1 LPAAGKKLR
10 LDDDEEESKTRGGG
24 SMTVVILAGLG
35 ALVVALG
42 GLGATGYFLFTNLDT
57 SDSTLNTIGSGT
69 GTKSNPKGGPKG
81 GPIIP
86 KGGGGIIPGT
96 PDFPDPSPGPI
107 VPKPKK
113 VETFDLRPVAG
124 VQQAITPPP
133 FDLTVARE
141 VKLPGQATSVSVG
154 GNGRYIVLHFR
165 DLRQMG
171 IFDASKGTFAL
182 GSELVDGHDVKIAAG
197 QNRVAALTDRNI
209 LRVYSLPDLKR
220 LYDSTGPQIP
230 HNARWIMM
238 GSATNGPMLAV
249 NPFGE
254 SELFDIA
261 ESGAKPIEGSRQ
273 KVAEG
278 IIPPVRVSANG
289 KLFVLG
295 GFGNSDKTA
304 FFTETG
310 GKWKST
316 DTPLASAYPSPDGR
330 FVYGFGMIMTE
341 RGTMIGG
348 RAGTVDNGVWY
359 VPAVHGSYFL
369 RLTQTKQANKDLVS
383 VSIHRNPLR
392 PEAEKGGDL
401 GVLPETEGFVN
412 SFFKNSLPLDQHLFL
427 IPDAKMLVVLPNSK
441 DKLILRKADVR

>member
-1 LPAAGKKLR
+1 
-10 LDDDEEESKTRGGG
+10 
-24 SMTVVILAGLG
+24 
-35 ALVVALG
+35 
-42 GLGATGYFLFTNLDT
+42 
-57 SDSTLNTIGSGT
+57 
-69 GTKSNPKGGPKG
+69 
-81 GPIIP
+81 
-86 KGGGGIIPGT
+86 
-96 PDFPDPSPGPI
+96 
-107 VPKPKK
+107 
-113 VETFDLRPVAG
+113 VAG

-141 VKLPGQATSVSVG
+141 VKLPGTAGAVSVG

-209 LRVYSLPDLKR
+209 LRVYSLPDLK
-220 LYDSTGPQIP
+220 
-230 HNARWIMM
+230 
-238 GSATNGPMLAV
+238 
-249 NPFGE
+249 
-254 SELFDIA
+254 
-261 ESGAKPIEGSRQ
+261 PIEGSRQ

-278 IIPPVRVSANG
+278 IIPPIRVSANG